1 MIALMLCAC
10 SANDRASV
18 NLGDVE
24 EYKKFLEKQDEIDA
38 PDPFNAEPLSV
49 NAVGKVRAQPDIAV
63 ITATIRAE
71 HKNESQAFND
81 MSEIVNA
88 VQDSLATQDV
98 ETGFTR
104 VNSSRNFD
112 QTCLNANQLS
122 TFRQSEIQNDYR
134 FNRNLEQRGDTETKR
149 RIAKRRL
156 PQQVCPAIS
165 IEVSTNMV
173 IRIKPAE
180 AAGDALSALTEAGAA
195 ETHLFGYDYTDYDAL
210 YQKAA
215 VKAVKLAREKAE
227 MIARRS
233 GAALGEIESFT
244 ISRPARTSRFGPQ
257 PNVIRPANRYTGQA
271 GSVVDR
277 QTNRR
282 KQTGQGFR
290 GTSYGQYVPPPNA
303 SGADYDQDVP
313 ISATTASSG
322 FTQFASI
329 ERQITS
335 GTQTTT
341 NALSMSLLSGPQTIS
356 VTANLSF
363 DYETPL
369 DDKIIVD
376 GE

>member
-1 MIALMLCAC
+1 MLCAC

-18 NLGDVE
+18 DLGDVE

-180 AAGDALSALTEAGAA
+180 AAGDALSALTEAGAV

-290 GTSYGQYVPPPNA
+290 GASHGQYLPPSNA
-303 SGADYDQDVP
+303 SGADYDQDVL
-313 ISATTASSG
+313 ISATTASPG